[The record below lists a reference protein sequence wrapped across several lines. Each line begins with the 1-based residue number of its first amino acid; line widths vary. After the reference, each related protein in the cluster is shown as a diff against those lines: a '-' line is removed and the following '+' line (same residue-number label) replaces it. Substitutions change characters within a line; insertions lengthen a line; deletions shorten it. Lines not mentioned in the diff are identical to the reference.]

1 MASPPAATFTANVP
15 HGIGSMAYSI
25 VLDSSSKDSSDV
37 LYRSTSPRSIESTE
51 VAYPPIVSPSRR
63 ASSMAQATSNITTWS
78 FSTDREQA
86 STMSTAEDYP
96 GQQPV
101 LGC

>member
-1 MASPPAATFTANVP
+1 
-15 HGIGSMAYSI
+15 
-25 VLDSSSKDSSDV
+25 
-37 LYRSTSPRSIESTE
+37 